1 MRFLNFKIITKTSFD
16 GGITWENIS
25 SLPHFSNSILNNF
38 DCNWEGTMSDIM
50 YDPAQ
55 CRNITLD
62 IRYVLFIID
71 KFAGAKNLVD
81 EMVISK

>member
-1 MRFLNFKIITKTSFD
+1 
-16 GGITWENIS
+16 
-25 SLPHFSNSILNNF
+25 
-38 DCNWEGTMSDIM
+38 MSDIM

-62 IRYVLFIID
+62 IRYVLFIMD

-81 EMVISK
+81 EMVIVK